1 MRRVGMQ
8 RVFGDAVISISAMLA
23 LLMMLVA
30 IDPRVRI
37 QFASAWG
44 GSGAPSS
51 VSQDLGEI
59 SGVVVSSI
67 RDHGIDNAPLMVF
80 ALAAT
85 VLVLFMLRT

>member
-8 RVFGDAVISISAMLA
+8 RVVGDAVISISAVLA
-23 LLMMLVA
+23 LLLMLVA

-37 QFASAWG
+37 QVASAWG
-44 GSGAPSS
+44 GSGASSS
-51 VSQDLGEI
+51 VSQGLGEI
-59 SGVVVSSI
+59 SGVVLSSI

>member
-1 MRRVGMQ
+1 MRRVGMP
-8 RVFGDAVISISAMLA
+8 RVFGDAVISISAVLA
-23 LLMMLVA
+23 LLLMLVA

-37 QFASAWG
+37 QVASVWG
-44 GSGAPSS
+44 GSGTRSS
-51 VSQDLGEI
+51 VGQDMAEI
-59 SGVVVSSI
+59 STVVMSSI